1 MNVNKY
7 SFTKYIDFWFFQFLH
22 KRKSFTRLATKKW
35 ISKILFQKWIHISF
49 ARSSSRNQKWVVR
62 FSFDR
67 SKLAVRNLETVKTGE
82 EMEFLNNLFSPLDNI
97 LLELLKSNRGNEEKS
112 SRMVKKGIKVFRA
125 DLPTN
130 LSENSYWIDLGQGN
144 K

>member
-22 KRKSFTRLATKKW
+22 KRKSFTRLATKKYFKNESTSLLHGHLLEIRNGLSDFLLTVLSSQLE
-35 ISKILFQKWIHISF
+35 ISKQLKPEKKWNSC
-49 ARSSSRNQKWVVR
+49 
-62 FSFDR
+62 
-67 SKLAVRNLETVKTGE
+67 
-82 EMEFLNNLFSPLDNI
+82 NLFSPLDNI

>member
-1 MNVNKY
+1 
-7 SFTKYIDFWFFQFLH
+7 
-22 KRKSFTRLATKKW
+22 
-35 ISKILFQKWIHISF
+35 
-49 ARSSSRNQKWVVR
+49 
-62 FSFDR
+62 
-67 SKLAVRNLETVKTGE
+67 
-82 EMEFLNNLFSPLDNI
+82 MEFLNNLFSPLDNI